1 MRADSSLLIQAM
13 REGAD
18 CEHLFLADV
27 GEQIGWRGGQDEE
40 CFLRS
45 DQTIRRRR
53 AEHSRQPEHTNPD
66 FRRYRVFLRIRQ
78 ALLAPAEGYE

>member
-27 GEQIGWRGGQDEE
+27 GEQIGWSGGKTKNVFSGRTRLSGDDV
-40 CFLRS
+40 LN
-45 DQTIRRRR
+45 ILGN
-53 AEHSRQPEHTNPD
+53 PNIPIPD